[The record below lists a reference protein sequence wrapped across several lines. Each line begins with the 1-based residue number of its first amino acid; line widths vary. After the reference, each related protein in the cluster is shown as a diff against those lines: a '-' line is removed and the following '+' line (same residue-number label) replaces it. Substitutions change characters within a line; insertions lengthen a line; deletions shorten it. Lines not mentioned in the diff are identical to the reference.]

1 MSRRWAE
8 ESASNGGGTCTC
20 LSLRHEVRM
29 HGSSSNFAGGRGAS
43 GGTSHWIALIF
54 SESRKQKLPLKVS
67 QEEAVL

>member
-1 MSRRWAE
+1 
-8 ESASNGGGTCTC
+8 
-20 LSLRHEVRM
+20 M